1 MRCESCGESATQIR
15 DEYSY
20 CDKCWARKFSTTG
33 GVPFKQ
39 VLKEG
44 LEKIG
49 MMRKDGESID
59 QWSKRCRERTPLKQ
73 SVGKLHDNLETL

>member
-15 DEYSY
+15 DE
-20 CDKCWARKFSTTG
+20 CWARKFSTTG

-49 MMRKDGESID
+49 MMRKNGESID
-59 QWSKRCRERTPLKQ
+59 QWSKRCRERTPKQ
-73 SVGKLHDNLETL
+73 YGGLA